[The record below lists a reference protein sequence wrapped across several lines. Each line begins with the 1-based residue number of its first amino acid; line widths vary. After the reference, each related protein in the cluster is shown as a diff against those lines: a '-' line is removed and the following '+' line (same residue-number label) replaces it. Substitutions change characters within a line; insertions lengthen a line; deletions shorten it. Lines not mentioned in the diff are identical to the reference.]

1 MSTHEPLPTF
11 PGNGGDGASRNELL
25 TDGGYASWLVRV
37 GAYLIDGLLLFAAT
51 YVIARLLGVHSLT
64 HLAKKQSTEVSRAIE
79 EFSIIDYALVF
90 LYATVLLTS
99 RWSATL
105 GMRLSGIRLETVDGS
120 KATLARVAGRMAIVL
135 AASLLALAGPLGIV
149 VFLAVVVDLLW
160 PLWDERRQTLHDKL
174 AGTVVKRGRAT

>member
-120 KATLARVAGRMAIVL
+120 KA
-135 AASLLALAGPLGIV
+135 SLLALAGPLGIV